1 MTTTTQPKTSPR
13 TVRRIMLISG
23 LLLILFGAYL
33 LAFLVPDVLRTLPGP
48 EVMTLAHAA
57 EVAGDDSLYATIED
71 GRWDCSTIEYIR
83 GRASSS
89 ASNVPRIITRYT
101 EIFLTDGTSQPEI
114 AMLVLMSGEMDC
126 GNFDGLLPTGY
137 LTRMTSDKRSD
148 LGSRTATFSSGVN
161 LLEFCGYCGTD
172 NSLIGLIAGIVLVV
186 GGLVLLFFGFRIP
199 DLSSEPGVTP
209 GDDLIT

>member
-1 MTTTTQPKTSPR
+1 MTTTQPKTSPQ
-13 TVRRIMLISG
+13 TLRRIVLISG
-23 LLLILFGAYL
+23 VLLIVFGAYL

-48 EVMTLAHAA
+48 EIMTLAHAA
-57 EVAGDDSLYATIED
+57 EVAGGDSLYATIED

-89 ASNVPRIITRYT
+89 ASSVPRIITRYT
-101 EIFLTDGTSQPEI
+101 EIFLTDGASRPETV
-114 AMLVLMSGEMDC
+114 MLTRMSGEMDC
-126 GNFDGLLPTGY
+126 GDFDGLVPTGY
-137 LTRMTSDKRSD
+137 LTRMTGDKRSE
-148 LGSRTATFSSGVN
+148 LGSRLSPFSSAGN

-186 GGLVLLFFGFRIP
+186 GGLALVFFGFRMPKVI
-199 DLSSEPGVTP
+199 SEKGVTL

>member
-1 MTTTTQPKTSPR
+1 MTTTQPKTSPQ
-13 TVRRIMLISG
+13 TLRRIVLISG
-23 LLLILFGAYL
+23 VLLIVFGAYL

-48 EVMTLAHAA
+48 EIMTLAHAA
-57 EVAGDDSLYATIED
+57 EVAGGDSLYATIED

-89 ASNVPRIITRYT
+89 ASSVPRIITRYT
-101 EIFLTDGTSQPEI
+101 EIFLTDGTSRPEI
-114 AMLVLMSGEMDC
+114 VMLTRMSGEMDC
-126 GNFDGLLPTGY
+126 GDFDGLVPTGY
-137 LTRMTSDKRSD
+137 LTRMTGDKRSE
-148 LGSRTATFSSGVN
+148 LGSRLSPFSNAGN

-186 GGLVLLFFGFRIP
+186 GGLALVFFGFRMP
-199 DLSSEPGVTP
+199 KASSEKGVTL